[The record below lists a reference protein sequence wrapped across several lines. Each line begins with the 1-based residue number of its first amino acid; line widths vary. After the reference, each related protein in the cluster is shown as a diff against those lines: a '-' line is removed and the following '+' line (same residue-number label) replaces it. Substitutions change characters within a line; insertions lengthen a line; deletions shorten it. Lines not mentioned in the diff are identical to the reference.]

1 MSIRLLLAEDH
12 RIVREGLAAL
22 LLREPDLDLVGEA
35 ADGTELLKLARELRP
50 DLVITE
56 LSMPGLNGME
66 AMRRIR
72 AEVANVQ
79 SHCLSVHDEKQLVAA
94 VIDAGAAG
102 YLLKDCAFAELVR
115 AVRAAVAGQ
124 VYLSPA
130 IAGIVVEG
138 YRAKRADAVESAF
151 SQLTAKEREIVQLLA
166 EGHSTKE
173 IAARLSVSSKTVGT
187 HREHIMGKLQLHSI
201 AQLTRYA
208 IREGLTSL
216 DGDLSRR
223 SGGASRLA

>member
-22 LLREPDLDLVGEA
+22 LLREPDMDLVGEA

-50 DLVITE
+50 DLVITD

-66 AMRRIR
+66 AMRRIL
-72 AEVANVQ
+72 AEVANVKIL
-79 SHCLSVHDEKQLVAA
+79 CLSVHDEKQLVAA

>member
-22 LLREPDLDLVGEA
+22 LLREPDMDLVGEA

-50 DLVITE
+50 DLVITD

-66 AMRRIR
+66 AMRRIL
-72 AEVANVQ
+72 AEVANVKIL
-79 SHCLSVHDEKQLVAA
+79 CLSVHDEKQLVAA

-223 SGGASRLA
+223 SGGSSRLA